1 MRGNLKVVKG
11 QESSLSDRETPQ
23 KMSFK
28 GIRGLRA
35 EGNQKMCSLLG
46 QQSGK
51 SLLSR
56 GSDLPGLQ
64 IEREKK
70 TRE

>member
-11 QESSLSDRETPQ
+11 KESSLSDRETPQ

-35 EGNQKMCSLLG
+35 EGNQKICSLLG

-51 SLLSR
+51 SPLSR

-70 TRE
+70 